1 MTIPWIKIETSLPR
15 KPEVMQLADILG
27 IDEFAVVGHL
37 VCFWSWVDENV
48 SLECPFVSGTKRGL
62 DRVAGRDGF
71 TDAMVTVGW
80 LKMDGGSVS
89 IPHLEYHLDQSAKTR
104 ALEARK
110 KARQRSKG
118 HASAECPDTIGT
130 KSGQQG
136 GPEKSR
142 GEKSIESVYKAVEP
156 QAQKPTEAPK
166 PPETTG
172 GIAEVIIPGKMKTPA
187 CEEAA
192 AKWFRY
198 LQEKGADY
206 KRPDLSATALEAWW
220 REMARIGPAKF
231 PEAVE
236 RSMAG
241 GHLSVKVLPDPKE
254 DYKGPAKAA
263 KPESNDDWLHT
274 LSICRKYSSATM
286 ADTMARKEELTAQQ
300 LEAVR
305 EVGLHRIANCDSYD
319 YKQVSEMFLHALRKV
334 SQ

>member
-15 KPEVMQLADILG
+15 KPEVMQLADLLG

-48 SLECPFVSGTKRGL
+48 SLECPVVSGTKRGL

-80 LKMDGGSVS
+80 LKMEGGSVS

-104 ALEARK
+104 AMEARK

-118 HASAECPDTIGT
+118 QASPECPDAIGT

-142 GEKSIESVYKAVEP
+142 GEEIKEATYIRASENKKPQHSGGADEVVIPKKMRTPECLKA
-156 QAQKPTEAPK
+156 ADRW
-166 PPETTG
+166 
-172 GIAEVIIPGKMKTPA
+172 M
-187 CEEAA
+187 
-192 AKWFRY
+192 RY
-198 LQEKGADY
+198 LDEKGLND
-206 KRPDLSATALEAWW
+206 KRPDGAIALEAWW
-220 REMARIGPAKF
+220 GQMARIGPEKF

-236 RSMAG
+236 RSIARAMWNVA
-241 GHLSVKVLPDPKE
+241 VLPDPAKE
-254 DYKGPAKAA
+254 TGPKAT
-263 KPESNDDWLHT
+263 KPDSNDDWLHT
-274 LSICRKYSSATM
+274 LNICRKYSSATM
-286 ADTMARKEELTAQQ
+286 ADTMARKEELTPQQ

-305 EVGLHRIANCDSYD
+305 EVGLHRIANCDSFD
-319 YKQVSEMFLHALRKV
+319 YKQVFEMFMHALRKV
-334 SQ
+334 ST